1 MAPDILSDPI
11 FLKADFDILS
21 VLRSFPKG
29 TAAGPSGLRVQHL
42 LDVAAIPLHTPR
54 CLVNLLAGGR
64 APPSISKFL
73 AGGNLVALNKTT
85 EASKSDIRPI
95 AVGETLRR
103 LTAKCLCLTIREKAR
118 DLFQPLQVGVACRSG
133 SEHITHGLRKCIDD
147 HWDDDDF
154 VVFKVDMRNAFN
166 MVSRQ
171 AILDECATFF
181 PEILPWVVWCYGTHP
196 LLWHPQG
203 QLFSE
208 LGVQQGDPLGPLL
221 FSLVLQKLA
230 ASIDADDECI
240 DLLFHSWYL
249 DDGVLAGIESPLS
262 HPGIGPSSWSPH

>member
-29 TAAGPSGLRVQHL
+29 TAAGSSGLRVQHL
-42 LDVAAIPLHTPR
+42 LDVTAIPLHTPICTSLR
-54 CLVNLLAGGR
+54 CLVNLLAGAR

-103 LTAKCLCLTIREKAR
+103 LTAKCLCITIREKAR

-133 SEHITHGLRKCIDD
+133 SEHIIRGLRKCIDD
-147 HWDDDDF
+147 HWDDDEF

-181 PEILPWVVWCYGTHP
+181 PEILPWVVWCYWTHP

-203 QLFSE
+203 QLCSE

-221 FSLVLQKLA
+221 FSLVLQKLE

-240 DLLFHSWYL
+240 DLLLHACTWMMGS
-249 DDGVLAGIESPLS
+249 
-262 HPGIGPSSWSPH
+262 